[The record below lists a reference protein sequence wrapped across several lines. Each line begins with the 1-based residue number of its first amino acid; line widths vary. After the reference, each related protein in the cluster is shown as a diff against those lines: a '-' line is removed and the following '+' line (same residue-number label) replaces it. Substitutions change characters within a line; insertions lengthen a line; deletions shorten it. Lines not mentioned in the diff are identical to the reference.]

1 MDWPKWIVVSFILFI
16 LFIGS
21 MVFIMMKQDIS
32 LVADDYYEQELVYQ
46 QQLTRKNNTMMLD
59 KRPEIRIKEGNRVE
73 IIFPYEIRVEEGK
86 VQLFRPSTKK
96 FDEQIAFSLLTDNR
110 LTYEMKNHLSG
121 AYRIRIWWK
130 MNDKEYFWEEFVV
143 I

>member
-1 MDWPKWIVVSFILFI
+1 MSWPKWIVVSFILFI

-32 LVADDYYEQELVYQ
+32 LVADDYYAQELMYQ
-46 QQLTRKNNTMMLD
+46 QQLNRKNNTMLLQ
-59 KRPEIRIKEGNRVE
+59 KQPVVKIKNGKYVE
-73 IIFPYEIRVEEGK
+73 VDFPYDSKVQEGK
-86 VQLFRPSTKK
+86 IQLFRPSTEK
-96 FDEQIAFSLLTDNR
+96 FDEQIMFTFLNNNKLG
-110 LTYEMKNHLSG
+110 YELKRHISG

-130 MNDKEYFWEEFVV
+130 MNDQEYYWEEFVV

>member
-1 MDWPKWIVVSFILFI
+1 MSWPKWIFVSFVLFI

-46 QQLTRKNNTMMLD
+46 RQLARKNNTLMLD
-59 KRPEIRIKEGNRVE
+59 KKPEIRVRDGKYVE
-73 IIFPYEIRVEEGK
+73 IDFPYELRVEEGK
-86 VQLFRPSTKK
+86 IQLFRPSTKK
-96 FDEQIAFSLLTDNR
+96 FDEQITFPFLTDNH

-121 AYRIRIWWK
+121 AYRVRIWWK

-143 I
+143 L